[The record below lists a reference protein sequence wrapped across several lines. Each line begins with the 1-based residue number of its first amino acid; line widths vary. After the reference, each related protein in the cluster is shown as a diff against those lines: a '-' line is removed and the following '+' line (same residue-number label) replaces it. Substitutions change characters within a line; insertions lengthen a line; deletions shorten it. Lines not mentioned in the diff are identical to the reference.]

1 MENNDLKIFTNKAIS
16 IATFFGGPLAAGLLI
31 SKNFKVFGNEN
42 AARNSIF
49 IGIISTILL
58 LTGVFLI
65 PENIAVKSL
74 QALIPTIYTAL
85 VYFLV
90 EKLQGQKIRDFLAN
104 NGRTAPN
111 RQAVGYG
118 LLGFLTIATF
128 IIIYVVIAIPKEE
141 LCSIPQ
147 VLRITQIY
155 DDKKININK
164 NVRLHYSR
172 EIDKSKSQKIAE
184 IIKQSGFM
192 EGSEG
197 ADLFLDEELMKFRL
211 KFIVPDI
218 SNLSD
223 PSIIYEFNELK
234 KYINDN
240 LNFDKP
246 IEILF
251 TDICLVD
258 EFELPENDNSNLQ
271 VYEPQIELHTYKI
284 NDFHTIYYNV
294 IMPIEDVRIVGEA
307 VKRLKGYFP
316 VNQRIDIIFL
326 NNDDNY
332 LIKFFVLKNFWQE
345 PSIIYM
351 LKSTVDYIK
360 NSGIEKQ
367 INLVLIDSQTNEET
381 QIMN

>member
-16 IATFFGGPLAAGLLI
+16 IATFFGGPLAAGILI

-58 LTGVFLI
+58 LTGGFFI
-65 PENIAVKSL
+65 PENNVLKSL
-74 QALIPTIYTAL
+74 QALIPTICTAL

-90 EKLQGQKIRDFLAN
+90 EKLQGQKIRDFLTN

-111 RQAVGYG
+111 RLAVGYG
-118 LLGFLTIATF
+118 LLGFLTIVCF
-128 IIIYVVIAIPKEE
+128 IIINIALAIPKGE

-147 VLRITQIY
+147 VLRLTQIY
-155 DDKKININK
+155 DREINIDK
-164 NVRLHYSR
+164 NVRLHYSQK
-172 EIDKSKSQKIAE
+172 IDKLKSQKIAE

-197 ADLFLDEELMKFRL
+197 ADLFLDEELMNYRL
-211 KFIVPDI
+211 KFVADT

-223 PSIIYEFNELK
+223 PLVIYEFNELK

-246 IEILF
+246 VEILF

-258 EFELPENDNSNLQ
+258 EFELPENGNSNLQ
-271 VYEPQIELHTYKI
+271 VYEPLIDLQTYQI
-284 NDFHTIYYNV
+284 NDFHTIYYNL

-307 VKRLKGYFP
+307 IKRLKGYFP
-316 VNQRIDIIFL
+316 VHQRIDIIFL
-326 NNDDNY
+326 NNNNNY
-332 LIKFFVLKNFWQE
+332 SIKFFVSKNFWQE
-345 PSIIYM
+345 PAIIDM

-367 INLVLIDSQTNEET
+367 TTLILIDNQTNEET

>member
-58 LTGVFLI
+58 LTGGFLI
-65 PENIAVKSL
+65 PENFVVKSL

-104 NGRTAPN
+104 NGRSAPN
-111 RQAVGYG
+111 LQAVGYG
-118 LLGFLTIATF
+118 LLGFLTIVSF
-128 IIIYVVIAIPKEE
+128 IIINIAFAIPKEE

-147 VLRITQIY
+147 VLRFTQIY
-155 DDKKININK
+155 DKEINIDK
-164 NVRLHYSR
+164 NVRLHYSQK
-172 EIDKSKSQKIAE
+172 IDKLKSQKIAE

-197 ADLFLDEELMKFRL
+197 ADLFLDEDLMNYRL
-211 KFIVPDI
+211 KFVADT
-218 SNLSD
+218 SNFSD
-223 PSIIYEFNELK
+223 PSVIYEFNELK

-271 VYEPQIELHTYKI
+271 VYEPLTDLQTYPI
-284 NDFHTIYYNV
+284 NDFHTIYYNL
-294 IMPIEDVRIVGEA
+294 IMPIEDVRIVVEA
-307 VKRLKGYFP
+307 IKRLKGYFP
-316 VNQRIDIIFL
+316 VHQRIDIIFL
-326 NNDDNY
+326 NNDNNY
-332 LIKFFVLKNFWQE
+332 SIKFFVSKNFWQE
-345 PSIIYM
+345 PHLIDM

-360 NSGIEKQ
+360 NSGIEKH
-367 INLVLIDSQTNEET
+367 INLVLIDNQTNEET
-381 QIMN
+381 QITN

>member
-58 LTGVFLI
+58 FTGGFLI
-65 PENIAVKSL
+65 PENIVVKSL

-111 RQAVGYG
+111 LQAVGYG
-118 LLGFLTIATF
+118 LLGFLIIVSF
-128 IIIYVVIAIPKEE
+128 IIINIALFIPKEE
-141 LCSIPQ
+141 LCSISQ
-147 VLRITQIY
+147 VLRFTQIY
-155 DDKKININK
+155 DKEINIDK
-164 NVRLHYSR
+164 NVRLHYSQK
-172 EIDKSKSQKIAE
+172 IDKLKSQKIAE

-197 ADLFLDEELMKFRL
+197 ADLFLDEDLMNYRL
-211 KFIVPDI
+211 KFVADT

-223 PSIIYEFNELK
+223 PLVIYEFNELK

-240 LNFDKP
+240 LNFEKP

-251 TDICLVD
+251 ADICLVD
-258 EFELPENDNSNLQ
+258 EFELPENDNLNLQ
-271 VYEPQIELHTYKI
+271 VYEPLIDLQIYQI
-284 NDFHTIYYNV
+284 NDFHTIYYNL

-307 VKRLKGYFP
+307 IKRLKGYFP
-316 VNQRIDIIFL
+316 VHQRIDIIFL
-326 NNDDNY
+326 NNDNNY
-332 LIKFFVLKNFWQE
+332 SIKFFVSKNFWQE
-345 PSIIYM
+345 LAIIDM

-360 NSGIEKQ
+360 NSGIEKP
-367 INLVLIDSQTNEET
+367 INLVMIDNQTNEET